1 MIVTIIGAGN
11 AGYAQACKLK
21 ENGHTVRL
29 LKTSHAIHEE
39 SFEEVKRKG
48 GIYAIDT
55 TNNDNT
61 FFAKLDM
68 ITRNAEEALL
78 NADVIMV
85 VTQTLYHESIAKK
98 IADYIKEN
106 QMGIIIPGNAGSI
119 FFRENTNKKNIIF
132 SEGESMP
139 YDARIIE
146 NGKVRISFKNVR
158 NALSFLPASRKDEG
172 MKVASKLFDTY
183 RYFRRH
189 IFESALHNPNIVVHI
204 IGTILSASRIEYS
217 KGDFWMYREGF
228 TDSIWNVVNDL
239 DKEKNDILEALGC
252 ERLNYLDACKF
263 RNGEDLKGDSLEV
276 FKYYAQKGGPKGPSS
291 LNTRFLYEDIPMGL
305 CLLSSLGKKCGIP
318 TPISDSLISIASS
331 LLKKDFWKEGRTLE
345 KLGLDKMIKEEIINF
360 VTF

>member
-11 AGYAQACKLK
+11 AGYAQASKLT
-21 ENGHTVRL
+21 ERGHSVRL

-39 SFEEVKRKG
+39 SFKEVQRNG
-48 GIYAIDT
+48 GIYAVDT
-55 TNNDNT
+55 TNNDHT
-61 FFAKLDM
+61 FFAKLDK
-68 ITRNAEEALL
+68 ITRNVEEALL
-78 NADVIMV
+78 DANVIMV
-85 VTQTLYHESIAKK
+85 LTQTLYHESIAEMT
-98 IADYIKEN
+98 AGYINEN
-106 QMGIIIPGNAGSI
+106 QLVIIIPGNSGSI
-119 FFRENTNKKNIIF
+119 FFKKNTSKKNIVF

-158 NALSFLPASRKDEG
+158 NALSFLPASKKDEG

-183 RYFRRH
+183 RYFRKH
-189 IFESALHNPNIVVHI
+189 IFESALQNPNIVVHT

-217 KGDFWMYREGF
+217 QGDFWMYREGF
-228 TDSIWNVVNDL
+228 TDSIWNVVKDL

-263 RNGEDLKGDSLEV
+263 RNGEDLTADSLEV
-276 FKYYAQKGGPKGPSS
+276 FKHYAQKGGPKGPSS

-305 CLLSSLGKKCGIP
+305 CLLSSLGKKCFIP
-318 TPISDSLISIASS
+318 TPISDSLITIASS

-345 KLGLDKMIKEEIINF
+345 KLGLDEMSKEEIIDY
-360 VTF
+360 VTT

>member
-1 MIVTIIGAGN
+1 
-11 AGYAQACKLK
+11 
-21 ENGHTVRL
+21 
-29 LKTSHAIHEE
+29 
-39 SFEEVKRKG
+39 
-48 GIYAIDT
+48 
-55 TNNDNT
+55 
-61 FFAKLDM
+61 
-68 ITRNAEEALL
+68 
-78 NADVIMV
+78 
-85 VTQTLYHESIAKK
+85 
-98 IADYIKEN
+98 
-106 QMGIIIPGNAGSI
+106 
-119 FFRENTNKKNIIF
+119 
-132 SEGESMP
+132 MP

-158 NALSFLPASRKDEG
+158 NALSFLPASKKDEG

-263 RNGEDLKGDSLEV
+263 RNGEDLKADSLEV
-276 FKYYAQKGGPKGPSS
+276 FKQYAQKGGPKGPSS

-318 TPISDSLISIASS
+318 TPISDSLINIASS

-345 KLGLDKMIKEEIINF
+345 KLGLDRMSKEEMINY
-360 VTF
+360 VTT